1 MIIHRTLAF
10 ITLATLVL
18 PGCQRRAESLTDAD
32 RTAITAVIANFDTA
46 MLAADWPA
54 VLSAYTED
62 AILLPPNAPVVQGRP
77 ALQKFFEAFP
87 KITEFKQR
95 VVEIEGSGD
104 LALPR
109 GTYEATMTPAG
120 AKAPLKDTGKILAV
134 WRKQPDGKWLA
145 SRVIWNSD
153 LAPAR

>member
-10 ITLATLVL
+10 ITLATITL

-32 RTAITAVIANFDTA
+32 RNAITAVIANFDKA

-62 AILLPPNAPVVQGRP
+62 AILLPPNTPVVQGR
-77 ALQKFFEAFP
+77 AVMQKFFEGFP

-95 VVEIEGSGD
+95 VVEIEGYGD
-104 LALPR
+104 LAFPR
-109 GTYEATMTPAG
+109 GTYETTMNPTG
-120 AKAPLKDTGKILAV
+120 AKAPLKDRGKILAV

-153 LAPAR
+153 LAPTR